1 MVGVSLC
8 GRYSKCNIN
17 RTNSGEPTPAHCH
30 GFLVDKTL
38 LSSPSPRAA
47 VAETRL
53 LSWSLCPKRIYC
65 CLLILAGNIVLELSK
80 DKHNASLLDRQL
92 VQFQSSVNRVE
103 SELSSQIRYLTQV
116 ATGQPHE
123 GSTYSARKDCQ
134 MALNRAEYAKVK
146 LGELGRTCEVM
157 LEQQWRGIEA

>member
-1 MVGVSLC
+1 MWTTVQVV
-8 GRYSKCNIN
+8 I
-17 RTNSGEPTPAHCH
+17 GEPP
-30 GFLVDKTL
+30 VV
-38 LSSPSPRAA
+38 A
-47 VAETRL
+47 V
-53 LSWSLCPKRIYC
+53 S
-65 CLLILAGNIVLELSK
+65 CLLMANERLRALEDVEKEIAMILQCAGNIVLELSK

-103 SELSSQIRYLTQV
+103 SELSGQIRYLTQV

-157 LEQQWRGIEA
+157 LEQQQQQT

>member
-1 MVGVSLC
+1 MANERL
-8 GRYSKCNIN
+8 
-17 RTNSGEPTPAHCH
+17 
-30 GFLVDKTL
+30 
-38 LSSPSPRAA
+38 RALEDVEKEIA
-47 VAETRL
+47 M
-53 LSWSLCPKRIYC
+53 
-65 CLLILAGNIVLELSK
+65 ILQCAGNIVLELSK

-103 SELSSQIRYLTQV
+103 SELSGQIRYLTQV

-157 LEQQWRGIEA
+157 LEQQQQQQPQQQQPQQQQQQQQQMWGKEVSEQLIVMITAVTGTLLC